1 MLYGATAGQL
11 FANGEAGERLC
22 VRNSGATAIVEGC
35 GSNGCEYMTGGEVV
49 ILGPTGHNFGAGMTG
64 GMAYIYDAEEMF
76 EQRANPETLVIVPL
90 TQPYWQ
96 NKLKELVELHKN
108 RTESEQAAYLLN
120 NWENEVTRF
129 KLVVPKEIVDTL
141 AHPIQPE
148 AEESQSA

>member
-1 MLYGATAGQL
+1 
-11 FANGEAGERLC
+11 
-22 VRNSGATAIVEGC
+22 
-35 GSNGCEYMTGGEVV
+35 MTGGEVV

-76 EQRANPETLVIVPL
+76 EQRANPETLVIVPKL

-96 NKLKELVELHKN
+96 NKLKELVELHKDRQN
-108 RTESEQAAYLLN
+108 LSRLLIFFN

-141 AHPIQPE
+141 AHPIQPQ